1 MKGFKKKLIPA
12 RVAAIAAAVVLA
24 SLTCRGETAA
34 GSVAPLPAAP
44 SATPGTAPDTARKV
58 SPTLWI
64 SQLIGN
70 GFHINDPGVDYPRFP
85 RFLLKVYNWGDRTF
99 NKYDTDYVVSSG
111 KNWKVQGKSYNWME
125 LQSMIFPKHTYLNM
139 HSDVYIDAGAYISF
153 MALSVGYMFNVNEL
167 LGRPTS
173 RHTFNLDFTCSRF
186 SGSYTTQSSHGGMV
200 ITRLGNYNG
209 GHNIHHKYN
218 DVDIKS
224 TSGDLYYFFNHR
236 RYSRAAAYCF
246 SKYQLRSAGSWIAGL
261 SFARQSIHLD
271 FKNLPPDM
279 LLALPLQMS
288 VYSFKYNDYT
298 ALGGYGYNWVLRP
311 SRWLL
316 NATGLIALGYKHSF
330 EESTDGRRDLVANNF
345 KLSMS
350 GVYNYK
356 AFFSSLQF
364 RFDGFFY
371 YNSNFTFFNSFTTL
385 SFIVGARF

>member
-1 MKGFKKKLIPA
+1 
-12 RVAAIAAAVVLA
+12 
-24 SLTCRGETAA
+24 
-34 GSVAPLPAAP
+34 
-44 SATPGTAPDTARKV
+44 
-58 SPTLWI
+58 
-64 SQLIGN
+64 
-70 GFHINDPGVDYPRFP
+70 
-85 RFLLKVYNWGDRTF
+85 
-99 NKYDTDYVVSSG
+99 
-111 KNWKVQGKSYNWME
+111 
-125 LQSMIFPKHTYLNM
+125 
-139 HSDVYIDAGAYISF
+139 
-153 MALSVGYMFNVNEL
+153 
-167 LGRPTS
+167 
-173 RHTFNLDFTCSRF
+173 
-186 SGSYTTQSSHGGMV
+186 
-200 ITRLGNYNG
+200 
-209 GHNIHHKYN
+209 
-218 DVDIKS
+218 
-224 TSGDLYYFFNHR
+224 
-236 RYSRAAAYCF
+236 
-246 SKYQLRSAGSWIAGL
+246 
-261 SFARQSIHLD
+261 
-271 FKNLPPDM
+271 M